1 MEHLLPGFH
10 VLFAALLVGG
20 QVLLYFA
27 VLPSTWLIEDEG
39 LRRRV
44 TLVVAHRFTWIVGI
58 SLVGLI
64 VTGLA
69 QFYTDIFV
77 PPDVRENMTEFHFG
91 RVFMVKMLFVTIL
104 IIMIA
109 VHGAVFGQRIGRISD
124 AVQAGEN
131 RPVATCEQLREDPH
145 LRWSSSSL
153 MACWG
158 SRSLALV
165 FLGATLGNHAYSHN
179 PL

>member
-20 QVLLYFA
+20 QVLLAFA
-27 VLPSTWLIEDEG
+27 VIPSTWLIDDEG

-77 PPDVRENMTEFHFG
+77 PPDIRENMTEYHFG

-124 AVQAGEN
+124 AVQAGELD
-131 RPVATCEQLREDPH
+131 RGELEQAR
-145 LRWSSSSL
+145 RTSL
-153 MACWG
+153 VFSM
-158 SRSLALV
+158 LMVLV
-165 FLGATLGNHAYSHN
+165 SIVLIFLGASLGNHAYSHD

>member
-20 QVLLYFA
+20 QVLLFFA
-27 VLPSTWLIEDEG
+27 VIPSTWLIDDES

-77 PPDVRENMTEFHFG
+77 PPDIREEMMEFHFG
-91 RVFMVKMLFVTIL
+91 RVFATKMLLVTIL
-104 IIMIA
+104 VVMIA
-109 VHGAVFGQRIGRISD
+109 VHGAVYGQRIARISD
-124 AVQAGEN
+124 AVQAGEMD
-131 RPVATCEQLREDPH
+131 VAELEQAR
-145 LRWSSSSL
+145 RTSMVFSAF
-153 MACWG
+153 MV
-158 SRSLALV
+158 LV
-165 FLGATLGNHAYSHN
+165 SIVLIFLGATLGNHAYSHD

>member
-20 QVLLYFA
+20 QVLLAFA
-27 VLPSTWLIEDEG
+27 VIPSTWLIDDEG

-77 PPDVRENMTEFHFG
+77 PPDIRENMMEFHFG

-104 IIMIA
+104 VIMIA
-109 VHGAVFGQRIGRISD
+109 VHGAVFGQRIARISD
-124 AVQAGEN
+124 AVQAGEMDHGDL
-131 RPVATCEQLREDPH
+131 EQARRTSLVF
-145 LRWSSSSL
+145 SSI
-153 MACWG
+153 MV
-158 SRSLALV
+158 LV
-165 FLGATLGNHAYSHN
+165 SIVLIFLGASLGNHAYSHN

>member
-20 QVLLYFA
+20 QVLLFFA
-27 VLPSTWLIEDEG
+27 VIPSTWLIDDEG

-77 PPDVRENMTEFHFG
+77 PPGIREDMMEFHFG

-124 AVQAGEN
+124 AVQAGEMD
-131 RPVATCEQLREDPH
+131 RGELEQAR
-145 LRWSSSSL
+145 RTSMVFSIL
-153 MACWG
+153 MVLV
-158 SRSLALV
+158 SIALI
-165 FLGATLGNHAYSHN
+165 FLGASLGNHAYSHD

>member
-20 QVLLYFA
+20 QVLLVFA
-27 VLPSTWLIEDEG
+27 VMPSTWLIEDEG

-124 AVQAGEN
+124 AVQAGEID
-131 RPVATCEQLREDPH
+131 RGELEQAR
-145 LRWSSSSL
+145 RTSL
-153 MACWG
+153 VFSTLMVLV
-158 SRSLALV
+158 SIALV
-165 FLGATLGNHAYSHN
+165 FLGATLGNHAYSHD